1 VNFQIV
7 NPYNNKVV
15 KEYKYD
21 SYESAEVK
29 LEKLSYGFVKWRYVD
44 FDLRSEVIRGFANYL
59 STNKA
64 ALSALISSDMGKP
77 IMQAEQE
84 IVKSIECSNFYA
96 DNSSDIAKVFQGAGY
111 IREPI
116 GVVMGIMPWNFP
128 VWQMVRFLIPALLAG
143 NCCVLKPA
151 FNCYRIAEFMNKFF
165 LELDESVC
173 DLIMTDDA
181 NTELL
186 IKNDNVKG
194 VSLTGSTIAGKK
206 VALVAAEKLKPYVL
220 ELGGSDP
227 FVIFPDADKRKAVSN
242 LVSAKFLN
250 SGQTCIA
257 PKRIFIHEEIFQE
270 TIHQIIEKT
279 KKYLR
284 LGDPMDKSVNLGP
297 IARQDLRSRLEKQ
310 IEAAE
315 LENGQIMFRA
325 DTSGFKGNFFA
336 PMIIDA
342 RNLDTENILF
352 KEEVFGPVM
361 LCQSFKNYDDVITFA
376 NDSEF
381 GLGASV
387 WSGSKS
393 ILANAARDLNHGVV
407 GLNSTVKSDPSLPFG
422 GRKNSGFGI
431 ELGFE
436 GVFSFTDFKTIIG

>member
-15 KEYKYD
+15 KGYKYD
-21 SYESAEVK
+21 SYEAAELK

-44 FDLRSEVIRGFANYL
+44 FCLRSEVIRSFANYL
-59 STNKA
+59 LTNKA
-64 ALSALISSDMGKP
+64 ELSTLISSDMGKP
-77 IMQAEQE
+77 IIQADQE
-84 IVKSIECSNFYA
+84 VVKSIECCNFYA
-96 DNSSDIAKVFQGAGY
+96 DNSSDIHKMFQGSGY
-111 IREPI
+111 LREPI
-116 GVVMGIMPWNFP
+116 GVVLGIMPWNFP

-143 NCCVLKPA
+143 NCCAIKPA
-151 FNCYRIAEFMNKFF
+151 FNCYRIAEFINKFF
-165 LELDESVC
+165 LEFDEAVC

-181 NTELL
+181 NTERL
-186 IKNDNVKG
+186 IKSDNVKG
-194 VSLTGSTIAGKK
+194 VSLTGSTVAGKK
-206 VALVAAEKLKPYVL
+206 VALVAAGQLKHYVL

-227 FVIFPDADKRKAVSN
+227 FIIFPDSDKRKAVSN
-242 LVSAKFLN
+242 LVTAKFLN
-250 SGQTCIA
+250 AGQTCIA
-257 PKRIFIHEEIFQE
+257 PKRIFVHEDIFEE

-297 IARQDLRSRLEKQ
+297 IARVDLLVRLEKQ
-310 IEAAE
+310 IEKAKLA
-315 LENGQIMFRA
+315 NKQILFRA
-325 DTSGFKGNFFA
+325 DISGFKGNFFA

-342 RNLDTENILF
+342 RDLDKENILL

-361 LCQSFKNYDDVITFA
+361 LCQSFKSYNEVITFA

-387 WSGSKS
+387 WSDSES
-393 ILANAARDLNHGVV
+393 ILANAAKDLNHGVV

-422 GRKNSGFGI
+422 GRKKSGFGI

-436 GVFSFTDFKTIIG
+436 GVLSFTDFKTIIE